1 MTTQHDT
8 STPGTRVR
16 TADGREGEV
25 WADAPRK
32 AEVWVLFDDRT
43 AERHHAITL
52 RPAERSTP

>member
-1 MTTQHDT
+1 MTTEHDT
-8 STPGTRVR
+8 PTPGTRVR

-43 AERHHAITL
+43 TERHNAITL
-52 RPAERSTP
+52 TPAGRSNP